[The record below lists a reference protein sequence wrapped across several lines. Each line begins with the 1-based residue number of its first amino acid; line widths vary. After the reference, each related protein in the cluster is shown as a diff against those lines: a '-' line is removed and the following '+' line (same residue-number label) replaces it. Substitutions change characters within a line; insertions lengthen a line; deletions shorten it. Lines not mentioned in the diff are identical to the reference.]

1 MSHIVIHNNSDYVAQ
16 YRQFDDVQDAV
27 TYLEQLHNTDGVK
40 GARLFAMQE
49 VTFEVKSYVKIEL
62 GSAGAV
68 TPPAAPVS
76 APAPARAEAPVVA
89 PEVIAPAEVAQEVE
103 TVSYIEA
110 SLASVDEAA
119 PVAPARDVSESERG
133 SADMRRGLFGR

>member
-49 VTFEVKSYVKIEL
+49 VPFEVKSYVKIEL
-62 GSAGAV
+62 GSAGVV
-68 TPPAAPVS
+68 TPSATPVS
-76 APAPARAEAPVVA
+76 APAPAPVVA
-89 PEVIAPAEVAQEVE
+89 PEVIAPAEVAREVE

-133 SADMRRGLFGR
+133 SADIRRGLFGR

>member
-49 VTFEVKSYVKIEL
+49 VPFEVKSYVKIEL
-62 GSAGAV
+62 GSAGVV
-68 TPPAAPVS
+68 TPPAAAVS
-76 APAPARAEAPVVA
+76 APAPAPVVA
-89 PEVIAPAEVAQEVE
+89 PEVIAPAAVAREVE

-133 SADMRRGLFGR
+133 SADIRRGLFGR

>member
-49 VTFEVKSYVKIEL
+49 VPFEAKSYVKIEL

-68 TPPAAPVS
+68 TPSAGPFS

-133 SADMRRGLFGR
+133 SADIRRGLFGR

>member
-49 VTFEVKSYVKIEL
+49 VPFEVKSYVKIEL
-62 GSAGAV
+62 GSAGVV
-68 TPPAAPVS
+68 TPSAAPVS

-133 SADMRRGLFGR
+133 SADIRRGLFGR

>member
-49 VTFEVKSYVKIEL
+49 VPFEVKSYVKIEL
-62 GSAGAV
+62 GSAGVV
-68 TPPAAPVS
+68 TPSAAPGS
-76 APAPARAEAPVVA
+76 APAPVVA
-89 PEVIAPAEVAQEVE
+89 PEVIAPAEVAHEVE

-133 SADMRRGLFGR
+133 SADIRRGLFGR

>member
-49 VTFEVKSYVKIEL
+49 VPFEVKSYVKIEL
-62 GSAGAV
+62 GSAGVV
-68 TPPAAPVS
+68 TPPAAAVS
-76 APAPARAEAPVVA
+76 APAPAPVVA
-89 PEVIAPAEVAQEVE
+89 PEVIAPAAVAREVE

-119 PVAPARDVSESERG
+119 PVAPARDVSESKRG